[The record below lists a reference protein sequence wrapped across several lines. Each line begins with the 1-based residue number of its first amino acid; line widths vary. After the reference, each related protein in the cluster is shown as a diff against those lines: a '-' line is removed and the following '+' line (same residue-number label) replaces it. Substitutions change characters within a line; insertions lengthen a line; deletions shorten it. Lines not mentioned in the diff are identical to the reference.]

1 MSLPNVTVQSAVMS
15 LLSLRTALHVQHLMA
30 RRHSQH
36 VVLNDTYELAS
47 DAADKIAE
55 QMMGAGIPFGIAQ
68 QDPIALIENMLGQLT
83 EAKETLEYYPE
94 LVNTIDEVIGQF
106 RQKVYLL
113 KME

>member
-1 MSLPNVTVQSAVMS
+1 MALPNVTVQSVVVA
-15 LLSLRTALHVQHLMA
+15 LLNLRTVLHVQHLLA
-30 RRHSQH
+30 QRHSQH

-55 QMMGAGIPFGIAQ
+55 QMMGAGIPFALPQ
-68 QDPIALIENMLGQLT
+68 QDTITLIEGMITELT
-83 EAKETLEYYPE
+83 EVKETLEYYPE
-94 LVNTIDEVIGQF
+94 LVNTIEEVIGQF